1 MRKRGEAFGQ
11 RIKKYDDQ
19 CYRGKIKRQRV
30 QHPGR
35 KDKQGGR
42 SDKRETLL
50 KQSKIGKIWFYLSF
64 IELLYIFK
72 IKPPILTLFGYKLIF
87 DRYILDSIIDYEIM
101 LDKALFNNK
110 FVKSLLRPNKDIVK
124 IYLEIPIKDSIY
136 RCERKWEPFPDT
148 EQEKIV
154 RFKLYKDYID
164 KLDYVK
170 IDGRNSPETIQKTI
184 FELIQ

>member
-1 MRKRGEAFGQ
+1 LPK
-11 RIKKYDDQ
+11 
-19 CYRGKIKRQRV
+19 
-30 QHPGR
+30 
-35 KDKQGGR
+35 GGR